1 LTHGGETTAAEGIT
15 MSTTATRPA
24 AAQASAEASSTELS
38 SAAAKD
44 ARRRWIALVVLCLGQ
59 LMIVLD
65 STIVNVALPSIQHDL
80 HFTQASLTWVVN
92 AYLITFGSFLLLAG
106 RLGDLI
112 GRKRVFI
119 SGLTLFTV
127 ASALCGLA
135 DDQTLLIA
143 ARFLQGI
150 GGAVCS
156 SVIIAIIVT
165 EFPGK
170 REQAKAMGVF
180 AFVASGGGSIG
191 LLAGGVLTQSIDW
204 HWIFFI
210 NLPIGIVAIVAGLA
224 LIEENE
230 GIGLSQG
237 VDVLG
242 SILITAAMMLGVYA
256 IVESSTYG
264 WGGPRTLGFGA
275 ASLALIGAFVLLEA
289 KISNPLMP
297 LRILRER
304 NLTGGNMVRGLMII
318 GMFSS
323 FFLGAL
329 YLEHVLHY
337 TALETGLAFLPFTL
351 SIGGLSL
358 GVTARLLH
366 RFGARRTLIPGLV
379 LVVLGLLLFARA
391 PVNASYVTEILPAM
405 LLMGLGAGTAFMP
418 LLTLAMAG
426 IPARDAGLA
435 SGLVNVS
442 MQMAGAVGLAVL
454 GTLAT
459 SHSKHL
465 LAHGSSPAGALL
477 GGYHLA
483 FLIGAGCV
491 VLGIG
496 VATFV
501 LRPEPR
507 GSTVPSEQELE
518 AMLGEGT
525 LPQQQLA

>member
-1 LTHGGETTAAEGIT
+1 MHG
-15 MSTTATRPA
+15 
-24 AAQASAEASSTELS
+24 
-38 SAAAKD
+38 D
-44 ARRRWIALVVLCLGQ
+44 RRRWIALVVLCLGQ

-80 HFTQASLTWVVN
+80 HFTQANLTWVVN

-119 SGLTLFTV
+119 GGLVLFTV
-127 ASALCGLA
+127 ASAMCGLA
-135 DDQTLLIA
+135 DSQALLIG

-165 EFPGK
+165 EFPG
-170 REQAKAMGVF
+170 RQEQAKAMGVF
-180 AFVASGGGSIG
+180 AFVASAGGSIG

-210 NLPIGIVAIVAGLA
+210 NVPIGMLTIMLGLA

-230 GIGLSQG
+230 GIGLGQG

-264 WGGPRTLGFGA
+264 WGSTRTLGFGA
-275 ASLALIGAFVLLEA
+275 AAIALIGAFVLLEA

-304 NLTGGNMVRGLMII
+304 NLTGGNLVRGLMII
-318 GMFSS
+318 GMFAC

-351 SIGGLSL
+351 SIGVLSL
-358 GVTARLLH
+358 GLTARLLH
-366 RFGARRTLIPGLV
+366 HFGARNTLIPGLMA
-379 LVVLGLLLFARA
+379 VVAGLLLFARA
-391 PVNASYVTEILPAM
+391 PVHAGYVTDILPAM

-418 LLTLAMAG
+418 LLTLAMSG
-426 IPARDAGLA
+426 IPTRDAGLA

-465 LAHGSSPAGALL
+465 LAHGYSSAAALTA
-477 GGYHLA
+477 GYHLA

-491 VLGIG
+491 TIGIG
-496 VATFV
+496 VAAFV
-501 LRPEPR
+501 LRPAPPTA
-507 GSTVPSEQELE
+507 SLTLEQELDAVLAE
-518 AMLGEGT
+518 AP
-525 LPQQQLA
+525 LPQGHAV

>member
-1 LTHGGETTAAEGIT
+1 
-15 MSTTATRPA
+15 MSATATAPA
-24 AAQASAEASSTELS
+24 AAAAET
-38 SAAAKD
+38 AAAPAPFAHD
-44 ARRRWIALVVLCLGQ
+44 TGRRWIALVVLCLGQ

-65 STIVNVALPSIQHDL
+65 STIVNVALPAIQHDL

-92 AYLITFGSFLLLAG
+92 AYLISFGSFLLLAG

-119 SGLTLFTV
+119 SGLGLFTL

-143 ARFLQGI
+143 ARFLQGV

-180 AFVASGGGSIG
+180 AFVASAGGSIG

-210 NLPIGIVAIVAGLA
+210 NLPIGIVAIVLALA

-230 GIGLSQG
+230 GIGISRG

-256 IVESSTYG
+256 IVESGTYG
-264 WGGPRTLGFGA
+264 WGATRTLGFGA
-275 ASLALIGAFVLLEA
+275 AALMLIAAFLLLESR
-289 KISNPLMP
+289 ISNPLMP

-304 NLTGGNMVRGLMII
+304 NLTGGNLVRGLMII
-318 GMFSS
+318 GMFSC

-337 TALETGLAFLPFTL
+337 TALQTGLAFLPFTL
-351 SIGGLSL
+351 SIGVLSL
-358 GVTARLLH
+358 GITARLLH
-366 RFGARRTLIPGLV
+366 RFGARATLIPGLG
-379 LVVLGLLLFARA
+379 LVVLGLLLFAH
-391 PVNASYVTEILPAM
+391 ASAHARYVPDILPAM

-418 LLTLAMAG
+418 LLTLAMSG
-426 IPARDAGLA
+426 IPPRDAGLA

-459 SHSKHL
+459 SHTKHL
-465 LAHGSSPAGALL
+465 LAHGSSQAAALVS
-477 GGYHLA
+477 GYHLA

-491 VLGIG
+491 AVGVG

-501 LRPEPR
+501 LRPQSGTAGP
-507 GSTVPSEQELE
+507 VPSEVELE

-525 LPQQQLA
+525 LPEARVA

>member
-1 LTHGGETTAAEGIT
+1 
-15 MSTTATRPA
+15 MSATATRPA
-24 AAQASAEASSTELS
+24 AVEAGDTAPSAPVQ
-38 SAAAKD
+38 D

-119 SGLTLFTV
+119 GGLGLFTL

-143 ARFLQGI
+143 ARFLQGV

-170 REQAKAMGVF
+170 QEQAKAMGVF
-180 AFVASGGGSIG
+180 AFVASAGGSIG

-210 NLPIGIVAIVAGLA
+210 NLPIGVLTIVLGLA

-242 SILITAAMMLGVYA
+242 SVLITAAMMLGVFA

-264 WGGPRTLGFGA
+264 WGSSHTIGFGA
-275 ASLALIGAFVLLEA
+275 ASLLLIAGFVLLEA
-289 KISNPLMP
+289 RISNPLMP

-304 NLTGGNMVRGLMII
+304 NLTGGNLVRGLMII
-318 GMFSS
+318 GMFSC

-337 TALETGLAFLPFTL
+337 SALQTGLAFLPLTL
-351 SIGGLSL
+351 SIGVLSL
-358 GVTARLLH
+358 GLTARLLH

-379 LVVLGLLLFARA
+379 LVVFGLLLFARA
-391 PVNASYVTEILPAM
+391 PVHAGYVADILPAM

-426 IPARDAGLA
+426 IPTRDAGLA

-459 SHSKHL
+459 SHTKHL
-465 LAHGSSPAGALL
+465 LSHGSSSAAALV

-491 VLGIG
+491 ALGIG
-496 VATFV
+496 VASSV

-507 GSTVPSEQELE
+507 LTASPVEHELD
-518 AMLGEGT
+518 AVLGEAGAREY
-525 LPQQQLA
+525 QAA